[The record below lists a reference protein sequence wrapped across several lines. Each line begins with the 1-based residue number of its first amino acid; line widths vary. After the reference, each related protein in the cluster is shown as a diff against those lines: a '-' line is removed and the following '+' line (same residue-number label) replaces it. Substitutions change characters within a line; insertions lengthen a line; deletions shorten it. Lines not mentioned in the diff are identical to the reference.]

1 MNTPEILAPVGDWNM
16 LRAAVHNGA
25 DAVYLGMP
33 GFNARGRAPT
43 LELDELRA
51 MIEYAHLYGVKVF
64 LAFNILIFER
74 ELTEVV
80 RALEDV
86 LPLRPDAFIV
96 QDIGL
101 AKLIRFMA
109 PQQVV
114 HASTQMTVTNSE
126 AITLTE
132 DLGMA
137 RYVLGREVSI
147 AEMQRIRKETS
158 KELEVF
164 VHGALCV
171 SYSGQCL
178 TSESLGGRSANRG
191 QCAQSCRLG
200 YDLVVDGEQRD
211 MGARR
216 HLVSPQDLCGLENVP
231 SLVDLGIESFKIEGR
246 LKSPEYVASTT
257 RAYKERSLARSSATS
272 AVEHEKVLA
281 RIYSRGFF
289 NGWFDGVNHQRLVP
303 AHISSH
309 HGLFIGS
316 LHAIE
321 HGAVVIET
329 TEQLLP
335 GDGLVFRDP
344 EHGTECGAPIF
355 QVKQRGGYCQ
365 VSFSR
370 DFSLAGLTLG
380 SEIYVNSSPHLE
392 AEYRRSFNDK
402 NALKRIPISLRVTGS
417 VGNSLQVT
425 ASDPDGHVV
434 AVNSDATLEEARRAA
449 LTVDSARAELGAL
462 SGTVFTLEAMDFDVD
477 GECFIHTRELKTV
490 RRGICEALTAARLSR
505 PTIDIRD
512 YEEVDSWI
520 KSHRATPPAA
530 RTSAVLNLL
539 IRNIEQLDLLE
550 TLPLGTVYL
559 DFEFGK
565 EYHLASERVRALG
578 YKVGIATTRILKPGE
593 LAHLKVIE
601 RIQPDEVLV
610 RNLGALEYLRNS
622 GLKLVGDFSLNISN
636 SVSAEWFRSKGLSRL
651 CPSYDLNGEQ
661 LLELI
666 SAAGGEDFEV
676 TVHHYI
682 PAFHMEHCV
691 FAAFL
696 SKGSSYRDCGR
707 PCEKH
712 RVELRDPKGALH
724 PLKADAECRNTMFNG
739 VPQSALKLIPDLR
752 ERGINHFRIEGLFE
766 DSETLR
772 AKVEAYAGILRG
784 EAQPEEVLRSLGLV
798 ERYGVTDG
806 QLYNIRAYQDRKKSF
821 ASLQSLEAGADPGL
835 LRIQAGRVTVD

>member
-1 MNTPEILAPVGDWNM
+1 
-16 LRAAVHNGA
+16 
-25 DAVYLGMP
+25 
-33 GFNARGRAPT
+33 
-43 LELDELRA
+43 
-51 MIEYAHLYGVKVF
+51 
-64 LAFNILIFER
+64 
-74 ELTEVV
+74 
-80 RALEDV
+80 
-86 LPLRPDAFIV
+86 
-96 QDIGL
+96 
-101 AKLIRFMA
+101 
-109 PQQVV
+109 
-114 HASTQMTVTNSE
+114 
-126 AITLTE
+126 
-132 DLGMA
+132 
-137 RYVLGREVSI
+137 
-147 AEMQRIRKETS
+147 
-158 KELEVF
+158 
-164 VHGALCV
+164 
-171 SYSGQCL
+171 
-178 TSESLGGRSANRG
+178 
-191 QCAQSCRLG
+191 
-200 YDLVVDGEQRD
+200 
-211 MGARR
+211 
-216 HLVSPQDLCGLENVP
+216 
-231 SLVDLGIESFKIEGR
+231 
-246 LKSPEYVASTT
+246 
-257 RAYKERSLARSSATS
+257 
-272 AVEHEKVLA
+272 
-281 RIYSRGFF
+281 
-289 NGWFDGVNHQRLVP
+289 
-303 AHISSH
+303 
-309 HGLFIGS
+309 
-316 LHAIE
+316 
-321 HGAVVIET
+321 
-329 TEQLLP
+329 
-335 GDGLVFRDP
+335 
-344 EHGTECGAPIF
+344 
-355 QVKQRGGYCQ
+355 
-365 VSFSR
+365 
-370 DFSLAGLTLG
+370 
-380 SEIYVNSSPHLE
+380 
-392 AEYRRSFNDK
+392 
-402 NALKRIPISLRVTGS
+402 
-417 VGNSLQVT
+417 
-425 ASDPDGHVV
+425 
-434 AVNSDATLEEARRAA
+434 
-449 LTVDSARAELGAL
+449 
-462 SGTVFTLEAMDFDVD
+462 
-477 GECFIHTRELKTV
+477 
-490 RRGICEALTAARLSR
+490 
-505 PTIDIRD
+505 
-512 YEEVDSWI
+512 
-520 KSHRATPPAA
+520 
-530 RTSAVLNLL
+530 VLNLL